1 MSLAGVLPQLLATN
15 LSSLEFMRL
24 SVIIVSYNVRDL
36 LRRCLKSV
44 DDSARLTADWLT
56 VDVTVVDNA
65 SRDGSAQMVAAE
77 FPLAHLVA
85 SPQNLGFPRANN
97 LALRRLG
104 FGADGEKRPAP
115 TSDNGEDGSAPDFV
129 LLLNPDTEVV
139 DDALGK
145 MAAFL
150 RDHTHAGACGPRLHY
165 GDGSLQQA
173 AFAYPG
179 LVQMALDLYPLAAL
193 PVVRRFLHRL
203 LESRLNGR
211 YPRRQWLGAMPFP
224 VGFVL
229 GAALMVRAESILS
242 TGLLDEGY
250 FMYCEEMD
258 WCLRMQTA
266 GLPIFAVPTAQIVH
280 HEGRSSRQVRWQSF
294 ERLWASRFRFFRLHS
309 RLYPPRFH
317 TCLRLLVRVGLACNA
332 LIARRRFAQGRL
344 SGDRLAEQLD
354 AYQKV
359 ISFSG

>member
-1 MSLAGVLPQLLATN
+1 MNAAGASRQQPVSAY
-15 LSSLEFMRL
+15 SSRNIMRL
-24 SVIIVSYNVRDL
+24 SIIIVSYNVREL
-36 LRRCLKSV
+36 LRCCLQSV
-44 DDSARLTADWLT
+44 YASARLSADWLA

-65 SRDGSAQMVAAE
+65 SHDGSAQMVADE
-77 FPLAHLVA
+77 FPDVHLVA
-85 SPQNLGFPRANN
+85 SPDNLGFPRANN
-97 LALRRLG
+97 LALRRMG
-104 FGADGEKRPAP
+104 FGADGEELPFPAP
-115 TSDNGEDGSAPDFV
+115 HSLEDGSAPDFV
-129 LLLNPDTEVV
+129 FLLNPDTEVV

-150 RDHTHAGACGPRLHY
+150 RDRPHAGACGPRLHY
-165 GDGSLQQA
+165 ADGSLQHA

-179 LVQMALDLYPLAAL
+179 LAQLALDLYPLAEL
-193 PVVRRFLHRL
+193 PGVRRLLRRL
-203 LESRLNGR
+203 LDSRLNGR
-211 YPRRQWLGAMPFP
+211 YPRWQWMGAMPFP

-229 GAALMVRAESILS
+229 GAALMVRAESVRV

-266 GLPIFAVPTAQIVH
+266 GLSLFAVPTAQIIH

-309 RLYPPRFH
+309 RLYPRHFQ
-317 TCLRLLVRVGLACNA
+317 TCLRLLVRLGLAWNG
-332 LIARRRFAQGRL
+332 LIARRHFAHGHL

-359 ISFSG
+359 MKFRG

>member
-1 MSLAGVLPQLLATN
+1 MNTAGVAWQQQVSTFSN
-15 LSSLEFMRL
+15 HSIMRL
-24 SVIIVSYNVRDL
+24 SVIIVSYNVREL
-36 LRRCLKSV
+36 LRSCLQSV
-44 DDSARLTADWLT
+44 YASARLSADWLA

-65 SRDGSAQMVAAE
+65 SRDGSAQMVANE
-77 FPLAHLVA
+77 FPDVHLVA
-85 SPQNLGFPRANN
+85 SAENLGFPRANN

-104 FGADGEKRPAP
+104 FGEAVEECPSPAP
-115 TSDNGEDGSAPDFV
+115 QNGEDGPAPDFV

-145 MAAFL
+145 MTAFL
-150 RDHTHAGACGPRLHY
+150 RDHAHAGACGPRLHY
-165 GDGSLQQA
+165 ADGSLQHA

-179 LVQMALDLYPLAAL
+179 LAQLALDLYPLAEL
-193 PVVRRFLHRL
+193 RGVRRLLHRL
-203 LESRLNGR
+203 LDSRLNGR
-211 YPRRQWLGAMPFP
+211 YPRCQWMGAMPFP

-229 GAALMVRAESILS
+229 GAALMVRAESVRV

-266 GLPIFAVPTAQIVH
+266 GLPLFTVPTAQIIH

-309 RLYPPRFH
+309 RLYPRRFH
-317 TCLRLLVRVGLACNA
+317 TCLRLLVRLGLAWNA
-332 LIARRRFAQGRL
+332 LIARRRFAHGHL

-354 AYQKV
+354 SYQKV
-359 ISFSG
+359 MKFSG